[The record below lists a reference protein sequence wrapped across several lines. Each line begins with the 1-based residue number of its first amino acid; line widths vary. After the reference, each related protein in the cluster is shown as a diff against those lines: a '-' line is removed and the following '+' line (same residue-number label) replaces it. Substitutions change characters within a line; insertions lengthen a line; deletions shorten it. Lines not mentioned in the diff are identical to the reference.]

1 MESQVVD
8 ERYLKNF
15 FDSKPQLQS
24 HYFIINSLY
33 DENDGSALPCDD
45 VTKLLGVSH
54 AKVHF
59 AVDEINQH
67 CPDALTIEYNPSYRK
82 IAITELGRS
91 VLQYDITKIVPQE
104 GILADYLTK
113 SISSHLLDE
122 YLRNNWLYM
131 DSSNE
136 DIKYVRGEKYCEF
149 LNLYKS
155 LYQYNEANCLTNEE
169 SLVDVKWI
177 AIIEGRFEIQ
187 RGPKFPSV
195 IVEKLTLQYNL
206 AVDIYNKNVQKLNEK
221 RDKITQ
227 DILNMLRLQQA
238 VKQMA
243 TCMHQ
248 NVNR

>member
-8 ERYLKNF
+8 ERYFKKF
-15 FDSKPQLQS
+15 FDSEPQLQS
-24 HYFIINSLY
+24 HYFIINSFY

-45 VTKLLGVSH
+45 VTNLLKVSH

-59 AVDEINQH
+59 AVNEINQH

-104 GILADYLTK
+104 EDFGRLFDK

-136 DIKYVRGEKYCEF
+136 DIKYVRDEKYCEF
-149 LNLYKS
+149 FNFYKS
-155 LYQYNEANCLTNEE
+155 LYQYNEAN
-169 SLVDVKWI
+169 
-177 AIIEGRFEIQ
+177 
-187 RGPKFPSV
+187 
-195 IVEKLTLQYNL
+195 YL
-206 AVDIYNKNVQKLNEK
+206 A
-221 RDKITQ
+221 
-227 DILNMLRLQQA
+227 
-238 VKQMA
+238 
-243 TCMHQ
+243 
-248 NVNR
+248 